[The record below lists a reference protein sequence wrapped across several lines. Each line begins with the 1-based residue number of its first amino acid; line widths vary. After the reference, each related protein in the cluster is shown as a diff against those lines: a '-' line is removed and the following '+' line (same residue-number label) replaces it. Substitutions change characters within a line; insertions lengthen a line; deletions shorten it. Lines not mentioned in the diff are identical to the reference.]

1 MAEYTPTTEE
11 VRARHAARD
20 TAGFDAGA
28 LAFDRWLAAHDAEVR
43 AGVVAEEPEWEI
55 GYQLT
60 QDDGSNI
67 GTGYPYPDAERAA
80 LDGERRA
87 KETNEDYPMYPRV
100 HSVIV
105 RRVKAGPWVPVK
117 QEGTDDA

>member
-1 MAEYTPTTEE
+1 MIALTLRLDEE
-11 VRARHAARD
+11 IHESLRQE
-20 TAGFDAGA
+20 
-28 LAFDRWLAAHDAEVR
+28 AFERRTSVSEIIR
-43 AGVVAEEPEWEI
+43 ERISAGVVAEEPEWEI

-60 QDDGSNI
+60 CDDGSNI

-105 RRVKAGPWVPVK
+105 RRRKAGPWVPVK
-117 QEGTDDA
+117 QEGAEDV